1 MKIKFHIDE
10 HLPEEKAEFWLRKMT
25 ERIRQITEDLT
36 SEKDFVWCYQK
47 GNAFSINFSDIYL
60 IQVENEKTYVY
71 TETENYLYKGRL
83 YQIQQLLP
91 SDFVMA
97 SRSALVNYHKLDH
110 LQILNDGNV
119 DAILKN
125 NLTVQISRR
134 KIKNLKEVLG
144 L

>member
-10 HLPEEKAEFWLRKMT
+10 HLPEEKVEFWLRKMT

-36 SEKDFVWCYQK
+36 REKDFVWCYQG
-47 GNAFSINFSDIYL
+47 GNVFSINFSDIYL

-134 KIKNLKEVLG
+134 KIKDLKEVLG

>member
-36 SEKDFVWCYQK
+36 SEKDFVWCYQR

-97 SRSALVNYHKLDH
+97 SRSALVNCHKLDH
-110 LQILNDGNV
+110 LQILSDGNV

-134 KIKNLKEVLG
+134 KIKNLREVLG

>member
-36 SEKDFVWCYQK
+36 REKDFVWCYQG
-47 GNAFSINFSDIYL
+47 GNVFSINFSDIYL

-134 KIKNLKEVLG
+134 KIKDLKEVLG

>member
-36 SEKDFVWCYQK
+36 REKDFVWCYQ
-47 GNAFSINFSDIYL
+47 GENVFSINFSDIYL
-60 IQVENEKTYVY
+60 IQVENENTYVY

-134 KIKNLKEVLG
+134 KIKTLKEVLG

>member
-36 SEKDFVWCYQK
+36 REKDFVWCYQRE
-47 GNAFSINFSDIYL
+47 NIFSINFSDIYL

>member
-25 ERIRQITEDLT
+25 EKIRQITEDLT

>member
-25 ERIRQITEDLT
+25 VRIRQITEDLT
-36 SEKDFVWCYQK
+36 REKDFVWCYQG
-47 GNAFSINFSDIYL
+47 GNVFSINFSDIYL

-134 KIKNLKEVLG
+134 KIKDLKEVLG

>member
-36 SEKDFVWCYQK
+36 RKKDFVWCYQ
-47 GNAFSINFSDIYL
+47 GENVFSINFSDIYL

-134 KIKNLKEVLG
+134 KIKTLKEVLG

>member
-25 ERIRQITEDLT
+25 EKIRQITEDLT

-91 SDFVMA
+91 SDFVIA

>member
-36 SEKDFVWCYQK
+36 REKDFVWCYQ
-47 GNAFSINFSDIYL
+47 GENVFSINFSDIYL

-97 SRSALVNYHKLDH
+97 SRSALVNYHKLDY

-134 KIKNLKEVLG
+134 KIKTLKEVLG